1 MKADWTEITLQQIL
15 AGQDI
20 FTKLA
25 FPLAVVFVFLVLA
38 AQYESWSLP
47 LSIILIVPMC
57 LLASIAGIWLV
68 KIGQQHLHP
77 DRPGRADRPGRQ
89 ERHPD
94 RGVRQ
99 AETGPGGRA
108 ASRPRSTPAAC
119 DCGRS

>member
-1 MKADWTEITLQQIL
+1 MAPGTSSGQAVEIMDRLSKESLPATMGSQWTEITLQQIL

-57 LLASIAGIWLV
+57 LW
-68 KIGQQHLHP
+68 
-77 DRPGRADRPGRQ
+77 R
-89 ERHPD
+89 
-94 RGVRQ
+94 
-99 AETGPGGRA
+99 
-108 ASRPRSTPAAC
+108 RSS
-119 DCGRS
+119 GSGW